1 MDIPKMHIRFAEVKD
16 LDKIL
21 LRYDAEPRNQEYTQ
35 QNDVIRRKN
44 PYSSSQIEPEYI
56 YGRTE
61 PGLIIIPERINKE
74 KPGYTQKYG
83 IGDSPLHQNIC
94 MGKNNQY
101 YRDCPQTVQLNAAL
115 SLDGRKRHQLSHL
128 SRDFLILKPS
138 SNAVAMTGPMPLYAW
153 IAAS

>member
-1 MDIPKMHIRFAEVKD
+1 MHIRFAEVKD

-83 IGDSPLHQNIC
+83 IGDSPCTRISVWE
-94 MGKNNQY
+94 
-101 YRDCPQTVQLNAAL
+101 RTTSIIATA
-115 SLDGRKRHQLSHL
+115 RR
-128 SRDFLILKPS
+128 PS
-138 SNAVAMTGPMPLYAW
+138 N
-153 IAAS
+153 